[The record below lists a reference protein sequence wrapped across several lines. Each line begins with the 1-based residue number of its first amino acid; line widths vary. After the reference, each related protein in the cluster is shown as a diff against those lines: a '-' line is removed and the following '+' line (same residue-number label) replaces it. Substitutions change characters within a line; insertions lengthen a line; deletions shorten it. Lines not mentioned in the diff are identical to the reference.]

1 MTDQEL
7 HQLLKDMSLQ
17 EKIDQLL
24 QLTADFYGKTDRD
37 VVTGP
42 AAQLGISMEDIDLA
56 GSVLNGIGAKALI
69 QIQDAYLAK
78 HPHHIPLLFMMD
90 VIHGYRTIFPA
101 PIAQGASFDPEMS
114 QKAAAVAAR
123 EASAAGIH
131 VVFSPMVDL
140 VRDPRWGRVMES
152 TGEDPYLNSRFAEA
166 QIHGFQGDDMKEEGK
181 VCGCIKHFAGYGGA
195 EAGREYNTVQ
205 LSEHTFREYYLPS
218 YEAGIKAGA
227 GMVMTSFNT
236 VNDIPATISQKL
248 MRQILRREMGFDGV
262 LISDYSAILETIAHG
277 ASADEADAAHKA
289 LLAGVDIDMMTGC
302 YAGALAALVKAGTIP
317 ETLIDES
324 VLRILQLKNKLGLF
338 EHPHKDADPEKEARY
353 ILCPRHRALARE
365 AAASSCVLLKNDG
378 VLPIRPAQ
386 KIAFLGPYIDNYE
399 ICSSWAV
406 TGHPEDSVTI
416 RQAAEEL
423 LPDAALTFHHGTSLL
438 PRDYV
443 FSGFAEPDRAKEFYA
458 DVFSDPE
465 KALADAVAAAK
476 AADVVVL
483 CLGEHYLQTGEATS
497 RTDLSLPENQMELF
511 RAVKAVNPNVAVV
524 LFSGRPL
531 LLDELSRDAAALL
544 EVWMPG
550 TEGGHAILDLL
561 TGAKNPSGKLPMTF
575 PRNMGQIPI
584 YYNHFST
591 GRPLKAGDLQRF
603 VSKYTDAP
611 NTPLFPFGYGLS
623 YTEFSYSDVTLS
635 SDFLTSGTSITASVQ
650 LKNTGACTGTEVV
663 QLYIQ
668 DIAASTVRPVRE
680 LKGFARITLAPG
692 EEQTVS
698 FQISEAELA
707 FHRADGSY
715 GTEPGAFRVWIGSSS
730 TTENGAKFTLREAF
744 PERSPQ

>member
-7 HQLLKDMSLQ
+7 HRLLEDMSLQ

-42 AAQLGISMEDIDLA
+42 ASELGISMEDIDLA
-56 GSVLNGIGAKALI
+56 GSVLNGTGAKALM
-69 QIQDAYLAK
+69 QIQDAYMDR

-114 QKAAAVAAR
+114 KRAASVAAR

-152 TGEDPYLNSRFAEA
+152 TGEDPYLNSRFAAA
-166 QIHGFQGDDMKEEGK
+166 QIHGFQGDDMKEDGK

-205 LSEHTFREYYLPS
+205 VSEHTFREYYLPS

-236 VNDIPATISQKL
+236 VNDIPATINQKL
-248 MRQILRREMGFDGV
+248 MRQMLREEMGFDGV
-262 LISDYSAILETIAHG
+262 LISDYAAILETVAHG
-277 ASADEADAAHKA
+277 ASSDKKDAAHKA

-302 YAGALAALVKAGTIP
+302 YAGELAKLVKEGTIP
-317 ETLIDES
+317 ESLIDES
-324 VLRILQLKNKLGLF
+324 VLRILQLKNQLGLF

-353 ILCPRHRALARE
+353 ILCPKHRALARE
-365 AAASSCVLLKNDG
+365 AAAVSCVLLKNDK
-378 VLPIRPAQ
+378 VLPIRPSQ
-386 KIAFLGPYIDNYE
+386 KVAFIGPYIDNYE

-416 RQAAEEL
+416 RQAAKEL
-423 LPDAALTFHHGTSLL
+423 LPDSDLTFCHGTTLL
-438 PRDYV
+438 PRDHV
-443 FSGFAEPDRAKEFYA
+443 FAGFAEPNRAEEFYA
-458 DVFSDPE
+458 DVFADPE

-476 AADVVVL
+476 AADVVIL

-497 RTDLSLPENQMELF
+497 RTELSLPENQMELF
-511 RAVKAVNPNVAVV
+511 CAVKTVNPNVAVV
-524 LFSGRPL
+524 LFNGHPL
-531 LLDELSRDAAALL
+531 LLDELSRNAAAILQAWL
-544 EVWMPG
+544 PG

-561 TGAKNPSGKLPMTF
+561 TGTKNPSGKLPMTF

-591 GRPLKAGDLQRF
+591 GRPLTGTDPQRF
-603 VSKYTDAP
+603 VSKYTDTP

-623 YTEFSYSDVTLS
+623 YAEFSYSDVSLS
-635 SDFLTSGTSITASVQ
+635 SDSLTSEDSITASVQ

-668 DIAASTVRPVRE
+668 DVAASTVRPVRE
-680 LKGFARITLAPG
+680 LKGFTRITLTPG
-692 EEQTVS
+692 ETQTVS
-698 FQISEAELA
+698 FRISEAELA

-715 GTEPGAFRVWIGSSS
+715 GTEPGAFRVWIGGSSA
-730 TTENGAKFTLREAF
+730 TENGTGFTLR
-744 PERSPQ
+744 

>member
-7 HQLLKDMSLQ
+7 HLLLEDMSLQ

-42 AAQLGISMEDIDLA
+42 ASELGISMEDIDLA
-56 GSVLNGIGAKALI
+56 GSVLNGTGAKALM
-69 QIQDAYLAK
+69 QIQDAYMDR

-114 QKAAAVAAR
+114 QKAASIAAR

-152 TGEDPYLNSRFAEA
+152 TGEDPYLNSRFAAA
-166 QIHGFQGDDMKEEGK
+166 QIHGFQGDAMKEDGK

-205 LSEHTFREYYLPS
+205 VSEHTFREYYLPS

-236 VNDIPATISQKL
+236 VNDIPATINQKL
-248 MRQILRREMGFDGV
+248 MRQMLREEMGFDGV
-262 LISDYSAILETIAHG
+262 LISDYAAILETVAHG
-277 ASADEADAAHKA
+277 ASSDKKDAAHKA

-302 YAGALAALVKAGTIP
+302 YAGELAKLVKEGTIP
-317 ETLIDES
+317 ESLINES
-324 VLRILQLKNKLGLF
+324 VLRILQLKNQLGLF

-353 ILCPRHRALARE
+353 ILCPEHRALARE
-365 AAASSCVLLKNDG
+365 AAAASCVLLKNDK
-378 VLPIRPAQ
+378 VLPIRPSQ
-386 KIAFLGPYIDNYE
+386 KVAFIGPYIDNYE

-416 RQAAEEL
+416 RQAAKEL
-423 LPDAALTFHHGTSLL
+423 LPDSNLTFCHGTSLL
-438 PRDYV
+438 PRDHV
-443 FSGFAEPDRAKEFYA
+443 FAGFAEPNRAEEFYA
-458 DVFSDPE
+458 DVFADPE

-476 AADVVVL
+476 AADVVIL

-497 RTDLSLPENQMELF
+497 RTELSLPENQMELF
-511 RAVKAVNPNVAVV
+511 CAVRTVNQNVAVV
-524 LFSGRPL
+524 LFNGRPL
-531 LLDELSRDAAALL
+531 LLDELSRDAAAIL
-544 EVWMPG
+544 EAWFPG

-561 TGAKNPSGKLPMTF
+561 TGTKNPSGKLPMTF

-591 GRPLKAGDLQRF
+591 GRPLTGTDPQRF

-623 YTEFSYSDVTLS
+623 YTEFSYSDVSLS
-635 SDFLTSGTSITASVQ
+635 SDSLTSEDSITASVQ

-668 DIAASTVRPVRE
+668 DVAASTVRPVRE
-680 LKGFARITLAPG
+680 LKGFTRITLTPG
-692 EEQTVS
+692 ETQTVS
-698 FQISEAELA
+698 FRISEAELA

-715 GTEPGAFRVWIGSSS
+715 GTEPGAFRVWIGGSSA
-730 TTENGAKFTLREAF
+730 TENGTGFTLR
-744 PERSPQ
+744 

>member
-7 HQLLKDMSLQ
+7 HLLLEDMSLQ

-42 AAQLGISMEDIDLA
+42 ASELGISMEDIDLA
-56 GSVLNGIGAKALI
+56 GSVLNGTGAKALM
-69 QIQDAYLAK
+69 QIQDAYMDR

-114 QKAAAVAAR
+114 KRAASVAAR

-152 TGEDPYLNSRFAEA
+152 TGEDPYLNSRFAAA
-166 QIHGFQGDDMKEEGK
+166 QIHGFQGDDMKEDGK

-205 LSEHTFREYYLPS
+205 VSEHTFREYYLPS

-236 VNDIPATISQKL
+236 VNDIPATINQKL
-248 MRQILRREMGFDGV
+248 MRQMLREEMGFDGV
-262 LISDYSAILETIAHG
+262 LISDYAAILETVAHG
-277 ASADEADAAHKA
+277 ASSDKKDAAHKA

-302 YAGALAALVKAGTIP
+302 YAGELAKLVKEGTVP
-317 ETLIDES
+317 ESLIDES
-324 VLRILQLKNKLGLF
+324 VLRILQLKNQLGLF

-353 ILCPRHRALARE
+353 ILCPEHRALARE
-365 AAASSCVLLKNDG
+365 AAAASCVLLKNDK
-378 VLPIRPAQ
+378 VLPIRPSQ
-386 KIAFLGPYIDNYE
+386 KVAFIGPYIDNYE

-416 RQAAEEL
+416 RQAAKEL
-423 LPDAALTFHHGTSLL
+423 LPDSDLTFCHGTSLL
-438 PRDYV
+438 PRDHV
-443 FSGFAEPDRAKEFYA
+443 FAGFAEPNRAEEFYA
-458 DVFSDPE
+458 DVFADPE

-476 AADVVVL
+476 AADVVIL

-497 RTDLSLPENQMELF
+497 RTELSLPENQMELF
-511 RAVKAVNPNVAVV
+511 CAVKAANPNVAVV
-524 LFSGRPL
+524 LFNGRPL
-531 LLDELSRDAAALL
+531 LLEELSRDAAAVL
-544 EVWMPG
+544 EAWFPG

-561 TGAKNPSGKLPMTF
+561 TGTKNPSGKLPMTF

-591 GRPLKAGDLQRF
+591 GRPLTGTDPQRF

-623 YTEFSYSDVTLS
+623 YTEFSYSDVSLS
-635 SDFLTSGTSITASVQ
+635 SDSLTSEDSITASVQ

-668 DIAASTVRPVRE
+668 DVAASTIRPVRE
-680 LKGFARITLAPG
+680 LKGFTRITLAPG
-692 EEQTVS
+692 ETQTVS
-698 FQISEAELA
+698 FRISEAELA

-715 GTEPGAFRVWIGSSS
+715 GTEPGAFRVWIGGSSA
-730 TTENGAKFTLREAF
+730 TENGTGFTLR
-744 PERSPQ
+744 

>member
-7 HQLLKDMSLQ
+7 HRLLEDMSLQ

-42 AAQLGISMEDIDLA
+42 ASEIGISMEDIDLA
-56 GSVLNGIGAKALI
+56 GSVLNGTGAKALM
-69 QIQDAYLAK
+69 QIQDAYMDR
-78 HPHHIPLLFMMD
+78 HPHHITLLFMMD

-114 QKAAAVAAR
+114 KRVASVAAR

-152 TGEDPYLNSRFAEA
+152 TGEDPYLNSRFAAA
-166 QIHGFQGDDMKEEGK
+166 QIHGFQGDDMKEDGK

-205 LSEHTFREYYLPS
+205 VSEHTFREYYLPS

-236 VNDIPATISQKL
+236 VNDIPATINQKL
-248 MRQILRREMGFDGV
+248 MRQILREEMGFDGV
-262 LISDYSAILETIAHG
+262 LISDYAAILETVAHG
-277 ASADEADAAHKA
+277 ASSDKKDAAYKA

-302 YAGALAALVKAGTIP
+302 YAGELAKFVKEGTIP
-317 ETLIDES
+317 ESLIDES
-324 VLRILQLKNKLGLF
+324 VLRILQLKNQLGLF
-338 EHPHKDADPEKEARY
+338 EHPHKNADPEKEARY
-353 ILCPRHRALARE
+353 ILCPEHRALARE
-365 AAASSCVLLKNDG
+365 AAAASCVLLKNDK
-378 VLPIRPAQ
+378 VLPIRPSQ
-386 KIAFLGPYIDNYE
+386 KVAFIGPYIDNYE

-416 RQAAEEL
+416 RQAAKEL
-423 LPDAALTFHHGTSLL
+423 LPDSDLTFCHGTSLL

-443 FSGFAEPDRAKEFYA
+443 FAGFAEPNRAEEFYA
-458 DVFSDPE
+458 DVFADPE

-476 AADVVVL
+476 AADVVIL
-483 CLGEHYLQTGEATS
+483 CLGEHYIQTGEATS
-497 RTDLSLPENQMELF
+497 RTELSLPENQMELF
-511 RAVKAVNPNVAVV
+511 CAVRAANPNVAVV
-524 LFSGRPL
+524 LFNGRPL
-531 LLDELSRDAAALL
+531 LLDELSRDAAAIL
-544 EVWMPG
+544 EAWFPG

-561 TGAKNPSGKLPMTF
+561 TGTKNPSGKLPMTF

-591 GRPLKAGDLQRF
+591 GRPLAGTDPQRF

-623 YTEFSYSDVTLS
+623 YTEFSYSDVSLS
-635 SDFLTSGTSITASVQ
+635 SDSLTSEDSITASVQ

-668 DIAASTVRPVRE
+668 DVAASTVRPVRE
-680 LKGFARITLAPG
+680 LKGFTRITLTPG
-692 EEQTVS
+692 ETQTVS
-698 FQISEAELA
+698 FRISEAELA

-715 GTEPGAFRVWIGSSS
+715 GTEPGAFRVWIGGSSA
-730 TTENGAKFTLREAF
+730 TENGTGFTLR
-744 PERSPQ
+744 

>member
-7 HQLLKDMSLQ
+7 HLLLEDMSLQ

-42 AAQLGISMEDIDLA
+42 ASELGISMEDIDLA
-56 GSVLNGIGAKALI
+56 GSVLNGTGAKALM
-69 QIQDAYLAK
+69 QIQDAYMDR

-114 QKAAAVAAR
+114 KRDASVAAR

-152 TGEDPYLNSRFAEA
+152 TGEDPYLNSRFAAA
-166 QIHGFQGDDMKEEGK
+166 QIHGFQGDDMKEDGK

-205 LSEHTFREYYLPS
+205 ISEHTFREYYLPS

-236 VNDIPATISQKL
+236 VNDIPATINQKL
-248 MRQILRREMGFDGV
+248 MREILREEMGFDGV
-262 LISDYSAILETIAHG
+262 LISDYAAILETVAHG
-277 ASADEADAAHKA
+277 ASSDKKDAAHKA

-302 YAGALAALVKAGTIP
+302 YAGELAKLVKEGTIP
-317 ETLIDES
+317 ESLIDES
-324 VLRILQLKNKLGLF
+324 VLRILQLKNQLGLF

-353 ILCPRHRALARE
+353 ILCPEHRALARE
-365 AAASSCVLLKNDG
+365 AAAASCVLLKNDK
-378 VLPIRPAQ
+378 VLPIRPSQ
-386 KIAFLGPYIDNYE
+386 KVAFIGPYIDNYE

-416 RQAAEEL
+416 RQAAKEL
-423 LPDAALTFHHGTSLL
+423 LPDSDLTFCHGTTLL
-438 PRDYV
+438 PRDHV
-443 FSGFAEPDRAKEFYA
+443 FAGFAEPNRAEEFYA
-458 DVFSDPE
+458 DVFADPE

-476 AADVVVL
+476 AADVVIL

-497 RTDLSLPENQMELF
+497 RTELSLPENQMELF
-511 RAVKAVNPNVAVV
+511 CAVKTVNPNVAVV
-524 LFSGRPL
+524 LFNGHPL
-531 LLDELSRDAAALL
+531 LLDELSRNAAAILQAWL
-544 EVWMPG
+544 PG

-561 TGAKNPSGKLPMTF
+561 TGTKNPSGKLPMTF

-591 GRPLKAGDLQRF
+591 GRPLTGTDPQRF
-603 VSKYTDAP
+603 VSKYTDTP

-623 YTEFSYSDVTLS
+623 YAEFSYSDVSLS
-635 SDFLTSGTSITASVQ
+635 SDSLTSEDSITASVQ

-668 DIAASTVRPVRE
+668 DVAASTVRPVRE
-680 LKGFARITLAPG
+680 LKGFTRITLIPG
-692 EEQTVS
+692 ETQTVS
-698 FQISEAELA
+698 FRISEAELA

-715 GTEPGAFRVWIGSSS
+715 GTEPGAFRVWIGGSSA
-730 TTENGAKFTLREAF
+730 TENVAEFTLR
-744 PERSPQ
+744 

>member
-7 HQLLKDMSLQ
+7 HRLLEDMSLQ

-42 AAQLGISMEDIDLA
+42 ASELGISMEDIDLA
-56 GSVLNGIGAKALI
+56 GSVLNGTGAKALM
-69 QIQDAYLAK
+69 QIQDAYMDR

-114 QKAAAVAAR
+114 KRAASVAAR

-152 TGEDPYLNSRFAEA
+152 TGEDPYLNSRFAAA
-166 QIHGFQGDDMKEEGK
+166 QIHGFQGDDMKEDGK

-205 LSEHTFREYYLPS
+205 ISEHTFREYYLPS

-236 VNDIPATISQKL
+236 VNDIPATINQKL
-248 MRQILRREMGFDGV
+248 MREILREEMGFDGV
-262 LISDYSAILETIAHG
+262 LISDYAAILETVAHG
-277 ASADEADAAHKA
+277 ASSDKKDAAHKA
-289 LLAGVDIDMMTGC
+289 LLAGVDIDMVTGC
-302 YAGALAALVKAGTIP
+302 YAGELATLVKEGTIP
-317 ETLIDES
+317 ESLIDES
-324 VLRILQLKNKLGLF
+324 VLRILQLKNQLGLF

-353 ILCPRHRALARE
+353 ILCPKHRALARE
-365 AAASSCVLLKNDG
+365 AAAASCVLLKNDK
-378 VLPIRPAQ
+378 VLPIRPSQ
-386 KIAFLGPYIDNYE
+386 KVAFIGPYIDNYE

-406 TGHPEDSVTI
+406 TGHPKDSVTV

-423 LPDAALTFHHGTSLL
+423 LPASDLTFCHGTSLL
-438 PRDYV
+438 PRDYA
-443 FSGFAEPDRAKEFYA
+443 FAGFAEPNRTEEFYA
-458 DVFSDPE
+458 DVFADPA

-476 AADVVVL
+476 AADVVIL

-497 RTDLSLPENQMELF
+497 RTELSLPENQMELF
-511 RAVKAVNPNVAVV
+511 RAVRAANPNVAVV
-524 LFSGRPL
+524 LFNGRPL
-531 LLDELSRDAAALL
+531 LLDELSRDAAAIL
-544 EVWMPG
+544 EAWLPG

-561 TGAKNPSGKLPMTF
+561 TGTKNPSGKLPMTF

-591 GRPLKAGDLQRF
+591 GRPLAGTDPQRF

-623 YTEFSYSDVTLS
+623 YAEFSYSDVSLS
-635 SDFLTSGTSITASVQ
+635 SDPLTSEDSITASVQ

-668 DIAASTVRPVRE
+668 DVAASTVRPVRE
-680 LKGFARITLAPG
+680 LKGFTRITLD
-692 EEQTVS
+692 S
-698 FQISEAELA
+698 
-707 FHRADGSY
+707 R
-715 GTEPGAFRVWIGSSS
+715 
-730 TTENGAKFTLREAF
+730 
-744 PERSPQ
+744 

>member
-7 HQLLKDMSLQ
+7 HLLLEDMSLQ

-42 AAQLGISMEDIDLA
+42 ASELGISMEDIDLA
-56 GSVLNGIGAKALI
+56 GSVLNGTGAKALM
-69 QIQDAYLAK
+69 QIQDAYMDR

-101 PIAQGASFDPEMS
+101 PIAQGASFDPGMS
-114 QKAAAVAAR
+114 KRAASVAAR

-152 TGEDPYLNSRFAEA
+152 TGEDPYLNSRFAAA
-166 QIHGFQGDDMKEEGK
+166 QIHGFQGDDMKEDGK

-205 LSEHTFREYYLPS
+205 VSEHTFREYYLPS

-236 VNDIPATISQKL
+236 VNDIPATINQKL
-248 MRQILRREMGFDGV
+248 MREILREEMGFDGV
-262 LISDYSAILETIAHG
+262 LISDYAAILETVAHG
-277 ASADEADAAHKA
+277 ASSDKKDAAHKA

-302 YAGALAALVKAGTIP
+302 YAGELAKLVKEGTIP
-317 ETLIDES
+317 ESLIDES
-324 VLRILQLKNKLGLF
+324 VLRILQLKNQLGLF

-353 ILCPRHRALARE
+353 ILCPEHRALARE
-365 AAASSCVLLKNDG
+365 AAAASCVLLKNDK
-378 VLPIRPAQ
+378 VLPIRPSQ
-386 KIAFLGPYIDNYE
+386 KVAFIGPYIDNYE

-416 RQAAEEL
+416 RQAAKEL
-423 LPDAALTFHHGTSLL
+423 LPDSDLTFCHGTTLL
-438 PRDYV
+438 PRDHV
-443 FSGFAEPDRAKEFYA
+443 FAGFAEPNRAEEFYA
-458 DVFSDPE
+458 DVFADPE

-476 AADVVVL
+476 AADVVIL

-497 RTDLSLPENQMELF
+497 RTELSLPENQMELF
-511 RAVKAVNPNVAVV
+511 CAVKTVNPNVAVV
-524 LFSGRPL
+524 LFNGHPL
-531 LLDELSRDAAALL
+531 LLDELSRNAAAILQAWL
-544 EVWMPG
+544 PG

-561 TGAKNPSGKLPMTF
+561 TGTKNPSGKLPMTF

-591 GRPLKAGDLQRF
+591 GRPLTGTDPQRF
-603 VSKYTDAP
+603 VSKYTDTP

-623 YTEFSYSDVTLS
+623 YAEFSYSDVSLS
-635 SDFLTSGTSITASVQ
+635 SDSLTSEDSITASVQ

-668 DIAASTVRPVRE
+668 DVAASTVRPVRE
-680 LKGFARITLAPG
+680 LKGFTRITLTPG
-692 EEQTVS
+692 ETQTVS
-698 FQISEAELA
+698 FRISEAELA

-715 GTEPGAFRVWIGSSS
+715 GTEPGAFRVWIGGSSA
-730 TTENGAKFTLREAF
+730 TENGTGFTLR
-744 PERSPQ
+744 

>member
-7 HQLLKDMSLQ
+7 HLLLEDMSLQ

-42 AAQLGISMEDIDLA
+42 ASELGISMEDIDLA
-56 GSVLNGIGAKALI
+56 GSVLNGTGAKALM
-69 QIQDAYLAK
+69 QIQDAYMDR

-114 QKAAAVAAR
+114 QKAASIAAR

-152 TGEDPYLNSRFAEA
+152 TGEDPYLNSRFAAA
-166 QIHGFQGDDMKEEGK
+166 QIHGFQGDDMKEDGK

-205 LSEHTFREYYLPS
+205 VSEHTFREYYLPS

-236 VNDIPATISQKL
+236 VNDIPATINQKL
-248 MRQILRREMGFDGV
+248 MRQMLREEMGFDGV
-262 LISDYSAILETIAHG
+262 LISDYAAILETVAHG
-277 ASADEADAAHKA
+277 ASSDKKDAAHKA

-302 YAGALAALVKAGTIP
+302 YAGELAKLVKEGTIP
-317 ETLIDES
+317 ESLIDES
-324 VLRILQLKNKLGLF
+324 VLRILQLKNQLGLF

-353 ILCPRHRALARE
+353 ILCPEHRALARE
-365 AAASSCVLLKNDG
+365 AAAASCVLLKNDK
-378 VLPIRPAQ
+378 VLPIRPSQ
-386 KIAFLGPYIDNYE
+386 KVAFIGPYIDNYE

-416 RQAAEEL
+416 RQAAKEL
-423 LPDAALTFHHGTSLL
+423 LPDSDLTFCHGTSLL
-438 PRDYV
+438 PRDHV
-443 FSGFAEPDRAKEFYA
+443 FAGFAEPNRAEEFYA
-458 DVFSDPE
+458 DVFADPE

-476 AADVVVL
+476 AADVVIL

-497 RTDLSLPENQMELF
+497 RTELSLPENQMELF
-511 RAVKAVNPNVAVV
+511 CAVRTANPNVAVV
-524 LFSGRPL
+524 LFNGRPL
-531 LLDELSRDAAALL
+531 LLDKLSRDAAAIL
-544 EVWMPG
+544 EAWFPG

-561 TGAKNPSGKLPMTF
+561 TGTKNPSGKLPMTF

-591 GRPLKAGDLQRF
+591 GRPLTGTDPQRF

-623 YTEFSYSDVTLS
+623 YTEFSYSDVSLS
-635 SDFLTSGTSITASVQ
+635 SDSLTSEDSITASVQ

-668 DIAASTVRPVRE
+668 DVAASTVRPVRE
-680 LKGFARITLAPG
+680 LKGFTRITLTPG
-692 EEQTVS
+692 ETQTVS
-698 FQISEAELA
+698 FRISEAELA

-715 GTEPGAFRVWIGSSS
+715 GTEPGSFRVWIGGSSA
-730 TTENGAKFTLREAF
+730 TENGANFTLR
-744 PERSPQ
+744 

>member
-7 HQLLKDMSLQ
+7 HRLLEDMSLQ

-42 AAQLGISMEDIDLA
+42 ASELGISMEDIDLA
-56 GSVLNGIGAKALI
+56 GSVLNGTGAKALM
-69 QIQDAYLAK
+69 QIQDAYMDR

-114 QKAAAVAAR
+114 KRAASVAAR

-152 TGEDPYLNSRFAEA
+152 TGEDPYLNSRFAAA
-166 QIHGFQGDDMKEEGK
+166 QIHGFQGDDMKEDGK

-205 LSEHTFREYYLPS
+205 ISEHTFREYYLPS

-236 VNDIPATISQKL
+236 VNDIPATINQNL
-248 MRQILRREMGFDGV
+248 MRQILREEMGFDGV
-262 LISDYSAILETIAHG
+262 LISDYAAILETVAHG
-277 ASADEADAAHKA
+277 ASSDKKDAAYKA

-302 YAGALAALVKAGTIP
+302 YAGKLATLIKEGTIP
-317 ETLIDES
+317 ESLIDES
-324 VLRILQLKNKLGLF
+324 VLRILQLKNQLGLF
-338 EHPHKDADPEKEARY
+338 EHPHKDGDPEKEARY
-353 ILCPRHRALARE
+353 ILCPKHRALARE
-365 AAASSCVLLKNDG
+365 AAAASCVLLKNDK
-378 VLPIRPAQ
+378 VLPIRPSQ
-386 KIAFLGPYIDNYE
+386 KVAFIGPYIDNYE

-406 TGHPEDSVTI
+406 TGHPKDSITV

-423 LPDAALTFHHGTSLL
+423 LPASDLTFCHGTSLL
-438 PRDYV
+438 PHDYV
-443 FSGFAEPDRAKEFYA
+443 FAGFAEPNRTEEFYA
-458 DVFSDPE
+458 DVFADPA
-465 KALADAVAAAK
+465 KALADAVATAK
-476 AADVVVL
+476 TADVVIL

-497 RTDLSLPENQMELF
+497 RTELSLPENQMELF
-511 RAVKAVNPNVAVV
+511 RAVRAANPNVAVV
-524 LFSGRPL
+524 LFNGRPL
-531 LLDELSRDAAALL
+531 LLDELSRDAAAIL
-544 EVWMPG
+544 EAWFPG

-561 TGAKNPSGKLPMTF
+561 TGTKNPSGKLPMTF

-591 GRPLKAGDLQRF
+591 GRPLTGTDPQRF

-623 YTEFSYSDVTLS
+623 YAEFSYSDVSLS
-635 SDFLTSGTSITASVQ
+635 SDSLTSEASITASVQ

-668 DIAASTVRPVRE
+668 DVAASTVRPVRE
-680 LKGFARITLAPG
+680 LKGFTRITLAPG
-692 EEQTVS
+692 ETQTVS

-715 GTEPGAFRVWIGSSS
+715 GTEPGAFRVWIGGSSA
-730 TTENGAKFTLREAF
+730 TENGANFTLR
-744 PERSPQ
+744 

>member
-1 MTDQEL
+1 MTNQEL
-7 HQLLKDMSLQ
+7 HQLLEDMSLR

-24 QLTADFYGKTDRD
+24 QLTADFYGKTDRE

-42 AAQLGISMEDIDLA
+42 AAQLGISVEDIDLA
-56 GSVLNGIGAKALI
+56 GSVLNGTGAGALI
-69 QIQDAYLAK
+69 QIQDAYMTK

-101 PIAQGASFDPEMS
+101 PIAQGASFAPEMS
-114 QKAAAVAAR
+114 EKAAAVAAR

-166 QIHGFQGDDMKEEGK
+166 QIRGFQGDDMKEEGK

-205 LSEHTFREYYLPS
+205 VSSHAFREYYLPA

-236 VNDIPATISQKL
+236 VNDIPATINQKL
-248 MRQILRREMGFDGV
+248 MRQILRTEMGFDGV

-277 ASADEADAAHKA
+277 VSADEADAARQA

-302 YAGALAALVKAGTIP
+302 YAGYLETLVLNGTLP
-317 ETLIDES
+317 ESLIDES
-324 VLRILQLKNKLGLF
+324 AFRVLQLKNRLGLF
-338 EHPHKDADPEKEARY
+338 EHPHKDADPEKEAHV
-353 ILCPRHRALARE
+353 ILCDEHRAIARE
-365 AAASSCVLLKNDG
+365 AAAASCVLLKNDG
-378 VLPIRPAQ
+378 VLPVRSSQ
-386 KIAFLGPYIDNYE
+386 KLAFIGPYIDNYE

-416 RQAAEEL
+416 RQATEEA
-423 LPDAALTFHHGTSLL
+423 LPNASLTFCHGTSLL
-438 PRDYV
+438 PRDYT
-443 FSGFAEPDRAKEFYA
+443 FTGFAEPNRAEEFYP
-458 DVFSDPE
+458 DVFADPD
-465 KALADAVAAAK
+465 KALQDAVAAAK
-476 AADVVVL
+476 EADVVIL
-483 CLGEHYLQTGEATS
+483 CIGEHYLQTGEATS
-497 RTDLSLPENQMELF
+497 RTELSIPENQMELF
-511 RAVKAVNPNVAVV
+511 RAVKSVNPNVAVV
-524 LFSGRPL
+524 LFNGRPL
-531 LLDELSRDAAALL
+531 LLSELARDASAIL
-544 EVWMPG
+544 EAWLPG

-591 GRPLKAGDLQRF
+591 GRPLAGKEDQRF

-623 YTEFSYSDVTLS
+623 YTAFSYSGITLS
-635 SDFLTSGTSITASVQ
+635 SDSFSAGGSITASVQ

-668 DIAASTVRPVRE
+668 DIAASTARPVRE
-680 LKGFARITLAPG
+680 LKGFSRITLAPG
-692 EEQTVS
+692 ETQTVS
-698 FQISEAELA
+698 FRISEVELA
-707 FHRADGSY
+707 FHMADGSISA
-715 GTEPGAFRVWIGSSS
+715 EPGSFRLWIGGSS
-730 TTENGAKFTLREAF
+730 TTENGAAFTFL
-744 PERSPQ
+744 

>member
-7 HQLLKDMSLQ
+7 HLLLEDMSLQ

-42 AAQLGISMEDIDLA
+42 ASELGISMEDIDLA
-56 GSVLNGIGAKALI
+56 GSVLNGTGAKALM
-69 QIQDAYLAK
+69 QIQDAYMDR

-101 PIAQGASFDPEMS
+101 PIAQGASFDPEIS
-114 QKAAAVAAR
+114 KRAASVAAR
-123 EASAAGIH
+123 ETSAAGIH

-152 TGEDPYLNSRFAEA
+152 TGEDPYLNSRFAAA
-166 QIHGFQGDDMKEEGK
+166 QIHGFQGDDMKEDGK

-205 LSEHTFREYYLPS
+205 VSEHTFREYYLPS

-236 VNDIPATISQKL
+236 VNDIPATINQKL
-248 MRQILRREMGFDGV
+248 MRQMLREEMGFDGV
-262 LISDYSAILETIAHG
+262 LISDYAAILETVAHG
-277 ASADEADAAHKA
+277 ASSDKKDAAHKA

-302 YAGALAALVKAGTIP
+302 YAGELATLVKEGTIP
-317 ETLIDES
+317 ESLIDES
-324 VLRILQLKNKLGLF
+324 VLRILQLKNQLGLF

-353 ILCPRHRALARE
+353 ILCPEHRALARE
-365 AAASSCVLLKNDG
+365 AAAASCVLLKNDK
-378 VLPIRPAQ
+378 VLPIRPSQ
-386 KIAFLGPYIDNYE
+386 KVAFIGPYIDNYE

-416 RQAAEEL
+416 RQAAKEL
-423 LPDAALTFHHGTSLL
+423 LPDSDLTFCHGTTLL
-438 PRDYV
+438 PRDHV
-443 FSGFAEPDRAKEFYA
+443 FAGFAEPNRAEEFYA
-458 DVFSDPE
+458 DVFADPE

-476 AADVVVL
+476 AADVVIL

-497 RTDLSLPENQMELF
+497 RTELSLPENQMELF
-511 RAVKAVNPNVAVV
+511 CAVKTVNPNVAVV
-524 LFSGRPL
+524 LFNGHPL
-531 LLDELSRDAAALL
+531 LLDELSRNAAAILQAWL
-544 EVWMPG
+544 PG

-561 TGAKNPSGKLPMTF
+561 TGTKNPSGKLPMTF

-591 GRPLKAGDLQRF
+591 GRPLTGTDPQRF
-603 VSKYTDAP
+603 VSKYTDTP

-623 YTEFSYSDVTLS
+623 YAEFSYSDVSLS
-635 SDFLTSGTSITASVQ
+635 SDSLTSEDSITASVQ

-668 DIAASTVRPVRE
+668 DVAASTVRPVRE
-680 LKGFARITLAPG
+680 LKGFTRITLTPG
-692 EEQTVS
+692 ETQTVS
-698 FQISEAELA
+698 FRISEAELA

-715 GTEPGAFRVWIGSSS
+715 GTEPGAFRVWIGGSSA
-730 TTENGAKFTLREAF
+730 TENGTGFTLR
-744 PERSPQ
+744 

>member
-7 HQLLKDMSLQ
+7 HRLLEDMSLQ

-42 AAQLGISMEDIDLA
+42 ASELGISMEDIDLA
-56 GSVLNGIGAKALI
+56 GSVLNGTGAKALM
-69 QIQDAYLAK
+69 QIQDAYMDR

-114 QKAAAVAAR
+114 KRAASVAAR

-152 TGEDPYLNSRFAEA
+152 TGEDPYLNSRFAAA
-166 QIHGFQGDDMKEEGK
+166 QIHGFQGDDMKEDGK

-205 LSEHTFREYYLPS
+205 VSEHTFREYYLPS

-236 VNDIPATISQKL
+236 VNDIPATINQKL
-248 MRQILRREMGFDGV
+248 MRQILREEMGFDGV
-262 LISDYSAILETIAHG
+262 LISDYAAILETVAHG
-277 ASADEADAAHKA
+277 ASSDKKDAAYKA

-302 YAGALAALVKAGTIP
+302 YAGELATLVKEGTIP
-317 ETLIDES
+317 ESLIDES
-324 VLRILQLKNKLGLF
+324 VLRILQLKNQLGLF
-338 EHPHKDADPEKEARY
+338 EHPHKNADPEKEARY
-353 ILCPRHRALARE
+353 ILCPEHRALARE
-365 AAASSCVLLKNDG
+365 AAAASCVLLKNDK
-378 VLPIRPAQ
+378 VLPIRPSQ
-386 KIAFLGPYIDNYE
+386 KVAFIGPYIDNYE

-416 RQAAEEL
+416 RQAAKEL
-423 LPDAALTFHHGTSLL
+423 LPDSDLTFCHGTSLL

-443 FSGFAEPDRAKEFYA
+443 FAGFAEPNRAEEFYA
-458 DVFSDPE
+458 DVFADPE

-476 AADVVVL
+476 AADVVIL

-497 RTDLSLPENQMELF
+497 RTELSLPENQMELF
-511 RAVKAVNPNVAVV
+511 RAVRAANPNVAVV
-524 LFSGRPL
+524 LFNGRPL
-531 LLDELSRDAAALL
+531 LLDELSRDAAAIL
-544 EVWMPG
+544 EAWFPG

-561 TGAKNPSGKLPMTF
+561 TGTKNPSGKLPMTF

-591 GRPLKAGDLQRF
+591 GRPLAGTDPQRF

-623 YTEFSYSDVTLS
+623 YTEFSYSDVSLS
-635 SDFLTSGTSITASVQ
+635 SDSLTSEDSITASVQ

-668 DIAASTVRPVRE
+668 DVAASTVRPVRE
-680 LKGFARITLAPG
+680 LKGFTRITLTPG
-692 EEQTVS
+692 EIQTVS
-698 FQISEAELA
+698 FRISEAELA

-715 GTEPGAFRVWIGSSS
+715 GTEPGAFRVWIGGSSA
-730 TTENGAKFTLREAF
+730 TENGTGFTLR
-744 PERSPQ
+744 

>member
-7 HQLLKDMSLQ
+7 HLLLEDMSLQ

-42 AAQLGISMEDIDLA
+42 ASELGISMEDIDLA
-56 GSVLNGIGAKALI
+56 GSVLNGTGAKALM
-69 QIQDAYLAK
+69 QIQDAYMDR

-114 QKAAAVAAR
+114 KKAASVAAR

-152 TGEDPYLNSRFAEA
+152 TGEDPYLNSRFAAA
-166 QIHGFQGDDMKEEGK
+166 QIHGFQGDDMKEDGK

-205 LSEHTFREYYLPS
+205 VSEHTFREYYLPS

-236 VNDIPATISQKL
+236 VNDIPATINQKL
-248 MRQILRREMGFDGV
+248 MRQMLREEMGFDGV
-262 LISDYSAILETIAHG
+262 LISDYAAILETVAHG
-277 ASADEADAAHKA
+277 ASSDKKDAAHKA

-302 YAGALAALVKAGTIP
+302 YAGELATLVKEDTIP
-317 ETLIDES
+317 ESLIDES
-324 VLRILQLKNKLGLF
+324 VLRILQLKNQLGLF

-353 ILCPRHRALARE
+353 ILCPEHRALARE
-365 AAASSCVLLKNDG
+365 AAAASCVLLKNDK
-378 VLPIRPAQ
+378 VLPIRPSQ
-386 KIAFLGPYIDNYE
+386 KVAFIGPYIDNYE

-406 TGHPEDSVTI
+406 TGHPKDSITV

-423 LPDAALTFHHGTSLL
+423 LPDSDLTFCHGTTLL
-438 PRDYV
+438 PRDHV
-443 FSGFAEPDRAKEFYA
+443 FAGFAEPNRAEEFYA
-458 DVFSDPE
+458 DVFADPE

-476 AADVVVL
+476 AADVVIL

-497 RTDLSLPENQMELF
+497 RTELSLPENQMELF
-511 RAVKAVNPNVAVV
+511 CAVKTVNPNVAVV
-524 LFSGRPL
+524 LFNGHPL
-531 LLDELSRDAAALL
+531 LLDELSRNAAAILQAWL
-544 EVWMPG
+544 PG

-561 TGAKNPSGKLPMTF
+561 TGTKNPSGKLPMTF

-591 GRPLKAGDLQRF
+591 GRPLTGTDPQRF

-623 YTEFSYSDVTLS
+623 YAEFSYSDVSLS
-635 SDFLTSGTSITASVQ
+635 SDSLTSEASITASVQ

-668 DIAASTVRPVRE
+668 DVAASTVRPVRE
-680 LKGFARITLAPG
+680 LKGFTRITLTPG
-692 EEQTVS
+692 ETQTVS
-698 FQISEAELA
+698 FRISEAELA

-715 GTEPGAFRVWIGSSS
+715 GTEPGAFRVWIGGSSA
-730 TTENGAKFTLREAF
+730 TENGTGFTLR
-744 PERSPQ
+744 

>member
-7 HQLLKDMSLQ
+7 HLLLEDMSLQ

-42 AAQLGISMEDIDLA
+42 ASELGISMEDIDLA
-56 GSVLNGIGAKALI
+56 GSVLNGTGAKALM
-69 QIQDAYLAK
+69 QIQDAYIDR

-114 QKAAAVAAR
+114 KRAASVAAR

-152 TGEDPYLNSRFAEA
+152 TGEDPYLNSRFAAA
-166 QIHGFQGDDMKEEGK
+166 QIHGFQGDDMKEDGK

-205 LSEHTFREYYLPS
+205 ISEHTFREYYLPS

-236 VNDIPATISQKL
+236 VNDIPATINQKL
-248 MRQILRREMGFDGV
+248 MRQMLREEMGFDGV
-262 LISDYSAILETIAHG
+262 LISDYAAILETVAHG
-277 ASADEADAAHKA
+277 ASSDKKDAAHKA

-302 YAGALAALVKAGTIP
+302 YAGELAKLVKEGTIP
-317 ETLIDES
+317 ESLIDES
-324 VLRILQLKNKLGLF
+324 VLRILQLKNQLGLF

-353 ILCPRHRALARE
+353 ILCPEHRALARE
-365 AAASSCVLLKNDG
+365 AAAASCVLLKNDK
-378 VLPIRPAQ
+378 VLPIRPSQ
-386 KIAFLGPYIDNYE
+386 KVAFIGPYIDNYE

-416 RQAAEEL
+416 RQAAKEL
-423 LPDAALTFHHGTSLL
+423 LPDSDLTFCHGTSLL
-438 PRDYV
+438 PRDHV
-443 FSGFAEPDRAKEFYA
+443 FAGFAEPNRAEEFYA
-458 DVFSDPE
+458 DVFADPE

-476 AADVVVL
+476 AADVVIL

-497 RTDLSLPENQMELF
+497 RTELSLPENQMELF
-511 RAVKAVNPNVAVV
+511 YAVRTANPNVAVV
-524 LFSGRPL
+524 LFNGRPL
-531 LLDELSRDAAALL
+531 LLDKLSRDAAAIL
-544 EVWMPG
+544 EAWFPG

-561 TGAKNPSGKLPMTF
+561 TGTKNPSGKLPMTF

-591 GRPLKAGDLQRF
+591 GRPLTGTDPQRF

-623 YTEFSYSDVTLS
+623 YTEFSYSDVSLS
-635 SDFLTSGTSITASVQ
+635 SDSLTSEDSITASVQ

-668 DIAASTVRPVRE
+668 DVAASTVRPVRE
-680 LKGFARITLAPG
+680 LKGFTRITLTPG
-692 EEQTVS
+692 ETQTVS
-698 FQISEAELA
+698 FRISEAELA

-715 GTEPGAFRVWIGSSS
+715 GTEPGAFRVWIGGSSA
-730 TTENGAKFTLREAF
+730 TEIGTGFTLR
-744 PERSPQ
+744 

>member
-7 HQLLKDMSLQ
+7 HLLLEDMSLQ

-42 AAQLGISMEDIDLA
+42 ASELGISMEDIDLA
-56 GSVLNGIGAKALI
+56 GSVLNGTGAKALM
-69 QIQDAYLAK
+69 QIQDAYMDR

-114 QKAAAVAAR
+114 KRAASVAAR

-152 TGEDPYLNSRFAEA
+152 TGEDPYLNSRFAAA
-166 QIHGFQGDDMKEEGK
+166 QIHGFQGDDMKEDGK

-205 LSEHTFREYYLPS
+205 VSEHTFREYYLPS

-236 VNDIPATISQKL
+236 VNDIPATINQKL
-248 MRQILRREMGFDGV
+248 MRQMLREEMGFDGV
-262 LISDYSAILETIAHG
+262 LISDYAAILETVAHG
-277 ASADEADAAHKA
+277 ASSDKKDAAHKA

-302 YAGALAALVKAGTIP
+302 YAGELAKLVKEGTVP
-317 ETLIDES
+317 ESLIDES
-324 VLRILQLKNKLGLF
+324 VLRILQLKNQLGLF

-353 ILCPRHRALARE
+353 ILCPEHRALARE
-365 AAASSCVLLKNDG
+365 AAAASCVLLKNDK
-378 VLPIRPAQ
+378 VLPIRPSQ
-386 KIAFLGPYIDNYE
+386 KVAFIGPYIDNYE

-416 RQAAEEL
+416 RQAAKEL
-423 LPDAALTFHHGTSLL
+423 LPDSDLTFCHGTSLL
-438 PRDYV
+438 PRDHV
-443 FSGFAEPDRAKEFYA
+443 FAGFAEPNRAEEFYA
-458 DVFSDPE
+458 DVFADPE

-476 AADVVVL
+476 AADVVIL

-497 RTDLSLPENQMELF
+497 RTELSLPENQMELF
-511 RAVKAVNPNVAVV
+511 CAVKAANPNVAVV
-524 LFSGRPL
+524 LFNGRPL
-531 LLDELSRDAAALL
+531 LLEELSRDAAAVL
-544 EVWMPG
+544 EAWFPG

-561 TGAKNPSGKLPMTF
+561 TGTKNPSGKLPMTF

-591 GRPLKAGDLQRF
+591 GRPLTGTDPQRF

-623 YTEFSYSDVTLS
+623 YTEFSYSDVSLS
-635 SDFLTSGTSITASVQ
+635 SDSLTSEDSITASVQ

-668 DIAASTVRPVRE
+668 DVAASTVRPVRE
-680 LKGFARITLAPG
+680 LKGFTRITLAPG
-692 EEQTVS
+692 ETQTVS
-698 FQISEAELA
+698 FRISEAELA

-715 GTEPGAFRVWIGSSS
+715 GTEPGAFRVWIGGSSA
-730 TTENGAKFTLREAF
+730 TENGTGFTLR
-744 PERSPQ
+744 

>member
-7 HQLLKDMSLQ
+7 HLLLEDMSLQ

-42 AAQLGISMEDIDLA
+42 ASELGISMEDIDLA
-56 GSVLNGIGAKALI
+56 GSVLNGTGAKALM
-69 QIQDAYLAK
+69 QIQDAYMDR

-114 QKAAAVAAR
+114 KRAASVAAR

-152 TGEDPYLNSRFAEA
+152 TGEDPYLNSRFAAA
-166 QIHGFQGDDMKEEGK
+166 QIHGFQGDDMKEDGK

-205 LSEHTFREYYLPS
+205 VSEHTFREYYLPS

-236 VNDIPATISQKL
+236 VNDIPATINQKL
-248 MRQILRREMGFDGV
+248 MREILREEMGFDGV
-262 LISDYSAILETIAHG
+262 LISDYAAILETVAHG
-277 ASADEADAAHKA
+277 ASSDKKDAAHKA

-302 YAGALAALVKAGTIP
+302 YAGELAKLVKEGTIP
-317 ETLIDES
+317 ESLIDES
-324 VLRILQLKNKLGLF
+324 VLRILQLKNQLGLF

-353 ILCPRHRALARE
+353 ILCPEHRALARE
-365 AAASSCVLLKNDG
+365 AAAASCVLLKNDK
-378 VLPIRPAQ
+378 VLPIRPSQ
-386 KIAFLGPYIDNYE
+386 KVAFIGPYIDNYE

-416 RQAAEEL
+416 RQAAKEL
-423 LPDAALTFHHGTSLL
+423 LPDSDLTFCHGTTLL
-438 PRDYV
+438 PRDHV
-443 FSGFAEPDRAKEFYA
+443 FAGFAEPNRAEEFYA
-458 DVFSDPE
+458 DVFADPE

-476 AADVVVL
+476 AADVVIL

-497 RTDLSLPENQMELF
+497 RTELSLPENQMELF
-511 RAVKAVNPNVAVV
+511 CAVKTVNPNVAVV
-524 LFSGRPL
+524 LFNGHPL
-531 LLDELSRDAAALL
+531 LLDELSRNAAAILQAWL
-544 EVWMPG
+544 PG

-561 TGAKNPSGKLPMTF
+561 TGTKNPSGKLPMTF

-591 GRPLKAGDLQRF
+591 GRPLTGTDPQRF

-623 YTEFSYSDVTLS
+623 YAEFSYSDVSLS
-635 SDFLTSGTSITASVQ
+635 SDSLTSKDSITASVQ

-668 DIAASTVRPVRE
+668 DVAASTVRPVRE
-680 LKGFARITLAPG
+680 LKGFTRITLTPG
-692 EEQTVS
+692 ETQTVS
-698 FQISEAELA
+698 FRISEAELA

-715 GTEPGAFRVWIGSSS
+715 GTEPGAFRVWIGGSSA
-730 TTENGAKFTLREAF
+730 TENGTGFTLR
-744 PERSPQ
+744 

>member
-1 MTDQEL
+1 MTEHEL
-7 HQLLKDMSLQ
+7 HLLLEDMSLQ

-42 AAQLGISMEDIDLA
+42 ASELGISMEDIDLA
-56 GSVLNGIGAKALI
+56 GSVLNGTGAKALM
-69 QIQDAYLAK
+69 QIQDAYMDR

-114 QKAAAVAAR
+114 QKAASIAAR

-152 TGEDPYLNSRFAEA
+152 TGEDPYLNSRFAAA
-166 QIHGFQGDDMKEEGK
+166 QIHGFQGDDMKEDGK

-205 LSEHTFREYYLPS
+205 VSEHTFREYYLPS

-236 VNDIPATISQKL
+236 VNDIPATINQKL
-248 MRQILRREMGFDGV
+248 MRQMLREEMGFDGV
-262 LISDYSAILETIAHG
+262 LISDYAAILETVAHG
-277 ASADEADAAHKA
+277 ASSDKKDAAHKA
-289 LLAGVDIDMMTGC
+289 LLAGVDIDMVTGC
-302 YAGALAALVKAGTIP
+302 YAGELAKLVKEGTIP
-317 ETLIDES
+317 ESLIDES
-324 VLRILQLKNKLGLF
+324 VLRILQLKNQLGLF

-353 ILCPRHRALARE
+353 ILCPEHRALARE
-365 AAASSCVLLKNDG
+365 AAAASCVLLKNDK
-378 VLPIRPAQ
+378 VLPIRPSQ
-386 KIAFLGPYIDNYE
+386 KVAFIGPYIDNYE

-416 RQAAEEL
+416 RQAAKEL
-423 LPDAALTFHHGTSLL
+423 LPDSDLTFCHGTSLL
-438 PRDYV
+438 PRDHV
-443 FSGFAEPDRAKEFYA
+443 FAGFAEPNRAEEFYA
-458 DVFSDPE
+458 DVFADPE

-476 AADVVVL
+476 AADVVIL

-497 RTDLSLPENQMELF
+497 RTELSLPENQMELF
-511 RAVKAVNPNVAVV
+511 CAVRAANPNVAVV
-524 LFSGRPL
+524 LFNGRPL
-531 LLDELSRDAAALL
+531 LLDELSRDAAAIL
-544 EVWMPG
+544 EAWFPG

-561 TGAKNPSGKLPMTF
+561 TGTKNPSGKLPMTF

-591 GRPLKAGDLQRF
+591 GRPLTGTDPQRF

-623 YTEFSYSDVTLS
+623 YTEFSYSDVSLS
-635 SDFLTSGTSITASVQ
+635 SDSLTSEDSITASVQ

-668 DIAASTVRPVRE
+668 DVAASTVRPVRE
-680 LKGFARITLAPG
+680 LKGFTRITLTPG
-692 EEQTVS
+692 ETQTVS
-698 FQISEAELA
+698 FRISEAELA

-715 GTEPGAFRVWIGSSS
+715 GTEPGAFRVWIGGSSA
-730 TTENGAKFTLREAF
+730 TENGANFTLR
-744 PERSPQ
+744 

>member
-7 HQLLKDMSLQ
+7 HLLLEDMSLQ

-42 AAQLGISMEDIDLA
+42 ASELGISMEDIDLA
-56 GSVLNGIGAKALI
+56 GSVLNGTGAKALM
-69 QIQDAYLAK
+69 QIQDAYMNR

-101 PIAQGASFDPEMS
+101 PIAQGASFDPEIS
-114 QKAAAVAAR
+114 KRAASVAAR
-123 EASAAGIH
+123 ETSAAGIH

-152 TGEDPYLNSRFAEA
+152 TGEDPYLNSRFAAA
-166 QIHGFQGDDMKEEGK
+166 QIHGFQGDDMKEDGK

-205 LSEHTFREYYLPS
+205 VSEHTFREYYLPS

-227 GMVMTSFNT
+227 DMVMTSFNT
-236 VNDIPATISQKL
+236 VNDIPATINQKL
-248 MRQILRREMGFDGV
+248 MRQMLREEMGFDGV
-262 LISDYSAILETIAHG
+262 LISDYAAILETVAHG
-277 ASADEADAAHKA
+277 ASSDKKDAAHKA

-302 YAGALAALVKAGTIP
+302 YAGELAKLVKEGTIP
-317 ETLIDES
+317 ESLIDES
-324 VLRILQLKNKLGLF
+324 VLRILQLKNQLGLF

-353 ILCPRHRALARE
+353 ILCPEHRALARE
-365 AAASSCVLLKNDG
+365 AAAASCVLLKNDK
-378 VLPIRPAQ
+378 VLPIRPSQ
-386 KIAFLGPYIDNYE
+386 KVAFIGPYIDNYE

-416 RQAAEEL
+416 RQAAKEL
-423 LPDAALTFHHGTSLL
+423 LPDSDLTFCHGTTLL
-438 PRDYV
+438 PRDHV
-443 FSGFAEPDRAKEFYA
+443 FAGFAEPNRAEEFYA
-458 DVFSDPE
+458 DVFADPE

-476 AADVVVL
+476 AADVVIL

-497 RTDLSLPENQMELF
+497 RTELSLPENQMELF
-511 RAVKAVNPNVAVV
+511 CAVKTVNPNVAVV
-524 LFSGRPL
+524 LFNGHPL
-531 LLDELSRDAAALL
+531 LLDELSRNAAAILQAWL
-544 EVWMPG
+544 PG

-561 TGAKNPSGKLPMTF
+561 TGTKNPSGKLPMTF

-591 GRPLKAGDLQRF
+591 GRPLTGTDPQRF
-603 VSKYTDAP
+603 VSKYTDTP

-623 YTEFSYSDVTLS
+623 YAEFSYSDVSLS
-635 SDFLTSGTSITASVQ
+635 SDSLTSEDSITASVQ

-668 DIAASTVRPVRE
+668 DVAASTVRPVRE
-680 LKGFARITLAPG
+680 LKGFTRITLTPG
-692 EEQTVS
+692 ETQTVS
-698 FQISEAELA
+698 FRISEAELA

-715 GTEPGAFRVWIGSSS
+715 GTEPGAFRVWIGGSSA
-730 TTENGAKFTLREAF
+730 TENGTGFTLR
-744 PERSPQ
+744 

>member
-7 HQLLKDMSLQ
+7 HLLLEDMSLQ

-42 AAQLGISMEDIDLA
+42 ASELGISMEDIDLA
-56 GSVLNGIGAKALI
+56 GSVLNGTGAKALM
-69 QIQDAYLAK
+69 QIQDAYMDR

-114 QKAAAVAAR
+114 QKAASIAAR

-152 TGEDPYLNSRFAEA
+152 TGEDPYLNSRFAAA
-166 QIHGFQGDDMKEEGK
+166 QIHGFQGDDMKEDGK

-205 LSEHTFREYYLPS
+205 VSEHTFREYYLPS

-236 VNDIPATISQKL
+236 VNDIPATINQKL
-248 MRQILRREMGFDGV
+248 MRQMLREEMGFDGV
-262 LISDYSAILETIAHG
+262 LISDYAAILETVAHG
-277 ASADEADAAHKA
+277 ASSDKKDAAHKA
-289 LLAGVDIDMMTGC
+289 LLAGVDIDMVTGC
-302 YAGALAALVKAGTIP
+302 YAGELATLVKEGTIP
-317 ETLIDES
+317 ESLIDES
-324 VLRILQLKNKLGLF
+324 VLRILQLKNQLGLF

-353 ILCPRHRALARE
+353 ILCPEHRALARE
-365 AAASSCVLLKNDG
+365 AAAASCVLLKNDK
-378 VLPIRPAQ
+378 VLPIRPSQ
-386 KIAFLGPYIDNYE
+386 KIAFIGPYIDNYE

-416 RQAAEEL
+416 RQAAKEL
-423 LPDAALTFHHGTSLL
+423 LPDSDLTFCHGTSLL
-438 PRDYV
+438 PRNHV
-443 FSGFAEPDRAKEFYA
+443 FAGFAEPNRAEEFYA
-458 DVFSDPE
+458 DVFADPE

-476 AADVVVL
+476 AADVVIL

-497 RTDLSLPENQMELF
+497 RTELSLPENQMELF
-511 RAVKAVNPNVAVV
+511 CAVRAANPNVAVV
-524 LFSGRPL
+524 LFNGRPL
-531 LLDELSRDAAALL
+531 LLDELSRDAAAIL
-544 EVWMPG
+544 EAWFPG

-561 TGAKNPSGKLPMTF
+561 TGTKNPSGKLPMTF

-584 YYNHFST
+584 YYNHFCT
-591 GRPLKAGDLQRF
+591 GRPLTGTDPQRF

-623 YTEFSYSDVTLS
+623 YTEFSYSDVSLS
-635 SDFLTSGTSITASVQ
+635 SDSLTSEDSITASVQ

-668 DIAASTVRPVRE
+668 DVAASTVRPVRE
-680 LKGFARITLAPG
+680 LKGFTRITLTPG
-692 EEQTVS
+692 ETQTVS
-698 FQISEAELA
+698 FRISEAELA

-715 GTEPGAFRVWIGSSS
+715 GTEPGAFRVWIGGSSA
-730 TTENGAKFTLREAF
+730 TENGTGFTLR
-744 PERSPQ
+744 

>member
-1 MTDQEL
+1 MTE
-7 HQLLKDMSLQ
+7 HQLHLLLEDMSLQ

-42 AAQLGISMEDIDLA
+42 ASELGISMEDIDLA
-56 GSVLNGIGAKALI
+56 GSVLNGTGAKALM
-69 QIQDAYLAK
+69 QIQDAYMDR

-114 QKAAAVAAR
+114 KRAASVAAR

-152 TGEDPYLNSRFAEA
+152 TGEDPYLNSRFCEA
-166 QIHGFQGDDMKEEGK
+166 QIHGFQGDDMKEDGK

-205 LSEHTFREYYLPS
+205 VSEHTFREYYLPS

-236 VNDIPATISQKL
+236 VNDIPATINQKL
-248 MRQILRREMGFDGV
+248 MRQILREEMGFDGV
-262 LISDYSAILETIAHG
+262 LISDYAAILETVAHG
-277 ASADEADAAHKA
+277 ASSDKKDAAHKA
-289 LLAGVDIDMMTGC
+289 LLAGVDIDMVTGC
-302 YAGALAALVKAGTIP
+302 YAGELAKLVKEGTIP
-317 ETLIDES
+317 ESLIDES
-324 VLRILQLKNKLGLF
+324 VLRILQLKNQLGLF

-353 ILCPRHRALARE
+353 ILCPEHRALARE
-365 AAASSCVLLKNDG
+365 AAAASCVLLKNDK
-378 VLPIRPAQ
+378 VLPIRPSQ
-386 KIAFLGPYIDNYE
+386 KVAFIGPYIDNYE

-416 RQAAEEL
+416 RQAAKEL
-423 LPDAALTFHHGTSLL
+423 LPDSDLTFCHGTSLL
-438 PRDYV
+438 PRDHV
-443 FSGFAEPDRAKEFYA
+443 FAGFAEPNRAEEFYA
-458 DVFSDPE
+458 DVFADPE

-476 AADVVVL
+476 AADVVIL

-497 RTDLSLPENQMELF
+497 RTELSLPENQMELF
-511 RAVKAVNPNVAVV
+511 CAVRTANPNVAVV
-524 LFSGRPL
+524 LFNGRPL
-531 LLDELSRDAAALL
+531 LLDKLSRDAAAIL
-544 EVWMPG
+544 EAWFPG

-561 TGAKNPSGKLPMTF
+561 TGTKNPSGKLPMTF

-591 GRPLKAGDLQRF
+591 GRPLTGTDPQRF

-623 YTEFSYSDVTLS
+623 YTEFSYSDVSLS
-635 SDFLTSGTSITASVQ
+635 SDSLTSEDSITASVQ

-668 DIAASTVRPVRE
+668 DVAASTVRPVRE
-680 LKGFARITLAPG
+680 LKGFTRITLTPG
-692 EEQTVS
+692 ETQTVS
-698 FQISEAELA
+698 FRISEAELA

-715 GTEPGAFRVWIGSSS
+715 GTEPGAFRVWIGGSSA
-730 TTENGAKFTLREAF
+730 TENGANFTLR
-744 PERSPQ
+744 

>member
-7 HQLLKDMSLQ
+7 HLLLEEMSLQ

-42 AAQLGISMEDIDLA
+42 ASELGISMEDIDLA
-56 GSVLNGIGAKALI
+56 GSVLNGTGAKALM
-69 QIQDAYLAK
+69 QIQDAYMDR

-114 QKAAAVAAR
+114 KRAASVAAR

-152 TGEDPYLNSRFAEA
+152 TGEDPYLNSRFCEA
-166 QIHGFQGDDMKEEGK
+166 QIHGFQGDDMKEDGK

-236 VNDIPATISQKL
+236 VNDIPATINQKL
-248 MRQILRREMGFDGV
+248 MRQMLREEMGFDGV
-262 LISDYSAILETIAHG
+262 LISDYAAILETVAHG
-277 ASADEADAAHKA
+277 ASSDKKDAAYKA

-302 YAGALAALVKAGTIP
+302 YAGELAKLVKEGTIP
-317 ETLIDES
+317 ESLIDES
-324 VLRILQLKNKLGLF
+324 VLRILQLKNQLGLF

-353 ILCPRHRALARE
+353 ILCPEHRALARE
-365 AAASSCVLLKNDG
+365 AASASCVLLKNDK
-378 VLPIRPAQ
+378 VLPIRPSQ
-386 KIAFLGPYIDNYE
+386 KVAFIGPYIDNYE

-416 RQAAEEL
+416 RQAAKEL
-423 LPDAALTFHHGTSLL
+423 LPDSNLTFCHGTSLL
-438 PRDYV
+438 PRNHV
-443 FSGFAEPDRAKEFYA
+443 FAGFVEPNRAEEFYA
-458 DVFSDPE
+458 DVFADPE

-476 AADVVVL
+476 AADVVIL

-497 RTDLSLPENQMELF
+497 RTELSLPENQMELF
-511 RAVKAVNPNVAVV
+511 CAVRAANPNVAVV
-524 LFSGRPL
+524 LFNGRPL
-531 LLDELSRDAAALL
+531 LLDELSRDAAAIL
-544 EVWMPG
+544 EAWFPG

-561 TGAKNPSGKLPMTF
+561 TGTKNPSGKLPMTF

-591 GRPLKAGDLQRF
+591 GRPLTGTDPQRF

-623 YTEFSYSDVTLS
+623 YTEFSYSDVSLS
-635 SDFLTSGTSITASVQ
+635 SDSLTSEDSITASVQ

-668 DIAASTVRPVRE
+668 DVAASTVRPVRE
-680 LKGFARITLAPG
+680 LKGFTRITLTPG
-692 EEQTVS
+692 ETQTVS
-698 FQISEAELA
+698 FRISEAELA

-715 GTEPGAFRVWIGSSS
+715 GTEPGAFRVWIGGSSA
-730 TTENGAKFTLREAF
+730 TENGANFTLR
-744 PERSPQ
+744 

>member
-1 MTDQEL
+1 MTE
-7 HQLLKDMSLQ
+7 HQLHLLLEDMSLQ

-42 AAQLGISMEDIDLA
+42 ASELGISMEDIDLA
-56 GSVLNGIGAKALI
+56 GSVLNGTGAKALM
-69 QIQDAYLAK
+69 QIQDAYINR

-114 QKAAAVAAR
+114 QKAASIAAR

-152 TGEDPYLNSRFAEA
+152 TGEDPYLNSRFAAA
-166 QIHGFQGDDMKEEGK
+166 QIHGFQGDDMKEDGK

-205 LSEHTFREYYLPS
+205 VSEHTFREYYLPS

-236 VNDIPATISQKL
+236 VNDIPATINQKL
-248 MRQILRREMGFDGV
+248 MRQMLREEMGFDGV
-262 LISDYSAILETIAHG
+262 LISDYAAILETVAHG
-277 ASADEADAAHKA
+277 ASSDKKDAAHKA
-289 LLAGVDIDMMTGC
+289 LLAGVDIDMVTGC
-302 YAGALAALVKAGTIP
+302 YAGELAKLVKEGTIP
-317 ETLIDES
+317 ESLIDES
-324 VLRILQLKNKLGLF
+324 VLRILQLKNQLGLF

-353 ILCPRHRALARE
+353 ILCPEHRALARE
-365 AAASSCVLLKNDG
+365 AAAASCVLLKNDK
-378 VLPIRPAQ
+378 VLPIRPSQ
-386 KIAFLGPYIDNYE
+386 KVAFIGPYIDNYE

-416 RQAAEEL
+416 RQAAKEL
-423 LPDAALTFHHGTSLL
+423 LPDSDLTFCHGTSLL
-438 PRDYV
+438 PRDHV
-443 FSGFAEPDRAKEFYA
+443 FAGFAEPNRAEEFYA
-458 DVFSDPE
+458 DVFADPE

-476 AADVVVL
+476 AADVVIL

-497 RTDLSLPENQMELF
+497 RTELSLPENQMELF
-511 RAVKAVNPNVAVV
+511 CAVRTANPNVAVV
-524 LFSGRPL
+524 LFNGRPL
-531 LLDELSRDAAALL
+531 LLDKLSRDAAAIL
-544 EVWMPG
+544 EAWFPG

-561 TGAKNPSGKLPMTF
+561 TGTKNPSGKLPMTF

-591 GRPLKAGDLQRF
+591 GRPLTGTDPQRF

-623 YTEFSYSDVTLS
+623 YTEFSYSDVSLS
-635 SDFLTSGTSITASVQ
+635 SDSLTSEDSITASVQ

-668 DIAASTVRPVRE
+668 DVAASTVRPVRE
-680 LKGFARITLAPG
+680 LKGFTRITLTPG
-692 EEQTVS
+692 ETQTVS
-698 FQISEAELA
+698 FRISEAELA

-715 GTEPGAFRVWIGSSS
+715 GTEPGAFRVWIGGSSA
-730 TTENGAKFTLREAF
+730 TENGANFTLR
-744 PERSPQ
+744 

>member
-7 HQLLKDMSLQ
+7 HLLLEDMSLQ

-42 AAQLGISMEDIDLA
+42 ASELGISMEDIDLA
-56 GSVLNGIGAKALI
+56 GSVLNGTGAKALM
-69 QIQDAYLAK
+69 QIQDAYMDR

-114 QKAAAVAAR
+114 QKAASIAAR

-152 TGEDPYLNSRFAEA
+152 TGEDPYLNSRFCEA
-166 QIHGFQGDDMKEEGK
+166 QIHGFQGDDMKEDGK

-205 LSEHTFREYYLPS
+205 VSEHTFREYYLPS

-236 VNDIPATISQKL
+236 VNDIPATINQKL
-248 MRQILRREMGFDGV
+248 MRQMLREEMGFDGV
-262 LISDYSAILETIAHG
+262 LISDYAAILETVAHG
-277 ASADEADAAHKA
+277 ASSDKKDAAHKA
-289 LLAGVDIDMMTGC
+289 LLAGVDIDMVTGC
-302 YAGALAALVKAGTIP
+302 YAGELAKLVKEGTVP
-317 ETLIDES
+317 ESLIDES
-324 VLRILQLKNKLGLF
+324 VLRILQLKNQLGLF

-353 ILCPRHRALARE
+353 ILCPEHRALARE
-365 AAASSCVLLKNDG
+365 AAAASCVLLKNDK
-378 VLPIRPAQ
+378 VLPIRPSQ
-386 KIAFLGPYIDNYE
+386 KVAFIGPYIDNYE

-416 RQAAEEL
+416 RQAAKEL
-423 LPDAALTFHHGTSLL
+423 LPDSDLTFCHGTSLL
-438 PRDYV
+438 PRDHV
-443 FSGFAEPDRAKEFYA
+443 FAGFAEPNRAEEFYA
-458 DVFSDPE
+458 DVFADPE

-476 AADVVVL
+476 AADVVIL

-497 RTDLSLPENQMELF
+497 RTELSLPENQMELF
-511 RAVKAVNPNVAVV
+511 CAVRAANPNVAVV
-524 LFSGRPL
+524 LFNGRPL
-531 LLDELSRDAAALL
+531 LLDELSRDAAAVL
-544 EVWMPG
+544 EAWFPG

-561 TGAKNPSGKLPMTF
+561 TGTKNPSGKLPMTF

-591 GRPLKAGDLQRF
+591 GRPLTGTDPQRF

-623 YTEFSYSDVTLS
+623 YTEFSYSDVSLS
-635 SDFLTSGTSITASVQ
+635 SDSLTSEDSITASVQ

-668 DIAASTVRPVRE
+668 DVAASTVRPVRE
-680 LKGFARITLAPG
+680 LKGFTRITLAPG
-692 EEQTVS
+692 ETQTVS
-698 FQISEAELA
+698 FRISEAELA

-715 GTEPGAFRVWIGSSS
+715 GTEPGAFRVWIGGSSA
-730 TTENGAKFTLREAF
+730 TENGTGFTLR
-744 PERSPQ
+744 

>member
-7 HQLLKDMSLQ
+7 HLLLEDMSLQ

-42 AAQLGISMEDIDLA
+42 ASELGISMEDIDLA
-56 GSVLNGIGAKALI
+56 GSVLNGTGAKALM
-69 QIQDAYLAK
+69 QIQDAYINR

-114 QKAAAVAAR
+114 QKAASIAAR

-152 TGEDPYLNSRFAEA
+152 TGEDPYLNSRFCEA
-166 QIHGFQGDDMKEEGK
+166 QIHGFQGDDMKEDGK

-205 LSEHTFREYYLPS
+205 VSEHTFREYYLPS

-236 VNDIPATISQKL
+236 VNDIPATINQKL
-248 MRQILRREMGFDGV
+248 MRQMLREEMGFDGV
-262 LISDYSAILETIAHG
+262 LISDYAAILETVAHG
-277 ASADEADAAHKA
+277 ASSDKKDAAYKA

-302 YAGALAALVKAGTIP
+302 YAGELAKLVKEGTIP
-317 ETLIDES
+317 ESLIDES
-324 VLRILQLKNKLGLF
+324 VLRILQLKNQLGLF

-353 ILCPRHRALARE
+353 ILCPEHRALARE
-365 AAASSCVLLKNDG
+365 AAAASCVLLKNDK
-378 VLPIRPAQ
+378 VLPIRPSQ
-386 KIAFLGPYIDNYE
+386 KVAFIGPYIDNYE

-416 RQAAEEL
+416 RQAAKEL
-423 LPDAALTFHHGTSLL
+423 LPDSDLTFCHGTSLL
-438 PRDYV
+438 PRDHV
-443 FSGFAEPDRAKEFYA
+443 FAGFAEPNRAEEFYA
-458 DVFSDPE
+458 DVFADPE

-476 AADVVVL
+476 AADVVIL

-497 RTDLSLPENQMELF
+497 RTELSLPENQMELF
-511 RAVKAVNPNVAVV
+511 CAVRAANPNVAVV
-524 LFSGRPL
+524 LFNGRPL
-531 LLDELSRDAAALL
+531 LLDELSRDAAAIL
-544 EVWMPG
+544 EAWFPG

-561 TGAKNPSGKLPMTF
+561 TGTKNPSGKLPMTF

-591 GRPLKAGDLQRF
+591 GRPLTGTDPQRF

-623 YTEFSYSDVTLS
+623 YTEFSYSDVSLS
-635 SDFLTSGTSITASVQ
+635 SDSLTSEDSITASVQ

-668 DIAASTVRPVRE
+668 DVAASTVRPVRE
-680 LKGFARITLAPG
+680 LKGFTRITLTPG
-692 EEQTVS
+692 ETQTVS
-698 FQISEAELA
+698 FRISEAELA

-715 GTEPGAFRVWIGSSS
+715 GTEPGAFRVWIGGSSA
-730 TTENGAKFTLREAF
+730 TENGANFTLR
-744 PERSPQ
+744 

>member
-7 HQLLKDMSLQ
+7 HLLLEDMSLQ

-42 AAQLGISMEDIDLA
+42 ASELGISMEDIDLA
-56 GSVLNGIGAKALI
+56 GSVLNGTGAKALM
-69 QIQDAYLAK
+69 QIQDAYMDR

-114 QKAAAVAAR
+114 KRAASVAAR

-152 TGEDPYLNSRFAEA
+152 TGEDPYLNSRFAAA
-166 QIHGFQGDDMKEEGK
+166 QIHGFQGDDMKEDGK

-205 LSEHTFREYYLPS
+205 VSEHTFREYYLPS

-236 VNDIPATISQKL
+236 VNDIPATINQKL
-248 MRQILRREMGFDGV
+248 MRQMLREEMGFDGV
-262 LISDYSAILETIAHG
+262 LISDYAAILETVAHG
-277 ASADEADAAHKA
+277 ASSDKKDAAHKA

-302 YAGALAALVKAGTIP
+302 YAGELAKLVKEGTIP
-317 ETLIDES
+317 ESLIDES
-324 VLRILQLKNKLGLF
+324 VLRILQLKNQLGLF

-353 ILCPRHRALARE
+353 ILCPEHRALARE
-365 AAASSCVLLKNDG
+365 AAAASCVLLKNDK
-378 VLPIRPAQ
+378 VLPIRPSQ
-386 KIAFLGPYIDNYE
+386 KVAFIGPYIDNYE

-416 RQAAEEL
+416 RQAAKEL
-423 LPDAALTFHHGTSLL
+423 LPDSDLTFCHGTSLL
-438 PRDYV
+438 PRDHV
-443 FSGFAEPDRAKEFYA
+443 FAGFAEPNRAEEFYA
-458 DVFSDPE
+458 DVFADPE

-476 AADVVVL
+476 AADVVIL

-497 RTDLSLPENQMELF
+497 RTELSLPENQMELF
-511 RAVKAVNPNVAVV
+511 YAVRTANPNVAVV
-524 LFSGRPL
+524 LFNGRPL
-531 LLDELSRDAAALL
+531 LLDKLSRDAAAIL
-544 EVWMPG
+544 EAWFPG

-561 TGAKNPSGKLPMTF
+561 TGTKNPSGKLPMTF

-591 GRPLKAGDLQRF
+591 GRPLTGTDPQRF

-623 YTEFSYSDVTLS
+623 YTEFSYSDVSLS
-635 SDFLTSGTSITASVQ
+635 SDSLTSEDSITASVQ

-668 DIAASTVRPVRE
+668 DVAASTVRPVRE
-680 LKGFARITLAPG
+680 LKGFTRITLTPG
-692 EEQTVS
+692 ETQTVS
-698 FQISEAELA
+698 FRISEAELA

-715 GTEPGAFRVWIGSSS
+715 GTEPGAFRVWIGGSSA
-730 TTENGAKFTLREAF
+730 TENGTGFTLR
-744 PERSPQ
+744 

>member
-7 HQLLKDMSLQ
+7 HLLLEDMSLQ

-42 AAQLGISMEDIDLA
+42 ASELGISMEDIDLA
-56 GSVLNGIGAKALI
+56 GSVLNGTGAKALM
-69 QIQDAYLAK
+69 QIQDAYMDR

-114 QKAAAVAAR
+114 KRAASVAAR

-152 TGEDPYLNSRFAEA
+152 TGEDPYLNSRFAAA
-166 QIHGFQGDDMKEEGK
+166 QIHGFQGDDMKEDGK

-205 LSEHTFREYYLPS
+205 ISEHTFREYYLPS

-236 VNDIPATISQKL
+236 VNDIPATINQKL
-248 MRQILRREMGFDGV
+248 MRQMLREEMGFDGV
-262 LISDYSAILETIAHG
+262 LISDYAAILETVAHG
-277 ASADEADAAHKA
+277 ASSDKKDAAHKA

-302 YAGALAALVKAGTIP
+302 YAGELAKLVKEGTIP
-317 ETLIDES
+317 ESLIDES
-324 VLRILQLKNKLGLF
+324 VLRILQLKNQLGLF
-338 EHPHKDADPEKEARY
+338 EHPHKDGDPEKEARY
-353 ILCPRHRALARE
+353 ILCPKHRALARE
-365 AAASSCVLLKNDG
+365 AAAASCVLLKNDK
-378 VLPIRPAQ
+378 VLPIRPSQ
-386 KIAFLGPYIDNYE
+386 KVAFIGPYIDNYE

-416 RQAAEEL
+416 RQAAKEL
-423 LPDAALTFHHGTSLL
+423 LPDSDLTFCHGTTLL
-438 PRDYV
+438 PRDHV
-443 FSGFAEPDRAKEFYA
+443 FAGFAEPNRAEEFYA
-458 DVFSDPE
+458 DVFADPE

-476 AADVVVL
+476 AADVVIL

-497 RTDLSLPENQMELF
+497 RTELSLPENQMELF
-511 RAVKAVNPNVAVV
+511 RAVRAANPNVAVV
-524 LFSGRPL
+524 LFNGRPL
-531 LLDELSRDAAALL
+531 LLDELSRDAAAIL
-544 EVWMPG
+544 EAWFPG

-561 TGAKNPSGKLPMTF
+561 TGTKNPSGKLPMTF

-591 GRPLKAGDLQRF
+591 GRPLTGTDPQRF
-603 VSKYTDAP
+603 VSKYTDTP

-623 YTEFSYSDVTLS
+623 YAEFSYSDVSLS
-635 SDFLTSGTSITASVQ
+635 SDSLTSEDSITASVQ

-668 DIAASTVRPVRE
+668 DVAASTVRPVRE
-680 LKGFARITLAPG
+680 LKGFTRITLTPG
-692 EEQTVS
+692 ETQTVS
-698 FQISEAELA
+698 FRISEAELS

-715 GTEPGAFRVWIGSSS
+715 GTEPGAFRVWIGGSSA
-730 TTENGAKFTLREAF
+730 TENGTGFTLR
-744 PERSPQ
+744 

>member
-7 HQLLKDMSLQ
+7 HLLLEDMSLQ
-17 EKIDQLL
+17 EKIDQRL

-42 AAQLGISMEDIDLA
+42 ASELGISMEDIDLA
-56 GSVLNGIGAKALI
+56 GSVLNGTGAKALM
-69 QIQDAYLAK
+69 QIQDAYMDR

-101 PIAQGASFDPEMS
+101 PIAQGASFDPEIS
-114 QKAAAVAAR
+114 KRAASVAAR
-123 EASAAGIH
+123 ETSAAGIH

-152 TGEDPYLNSRFAEA
+152 TGEDPYLNSRFAAA
-166 QIHGFQGDDMKEEGK
+166 QIHGFQGDDMKEDGK

-205 LSEHTFREYYLPS
+205 VSEHTFREYYLPS

-236 VNDIPATISQKL
+236 VNDIPATINQKL
-248 MRQILRREMGFDGV
+248 MRQMLREEMGFDGV
-262 LISDYSAILETIAHG
+262 LISDYAAILETVAHG
-277 ASADEADAAHKA
+277 ASSDKKDAAHKA

-302 YAGALAALVKAGTIP
+302 YAGELAKLVKEGTIP
-317 ETLIDES
+317 ESLIDES
-324 VLRILQLKNKLGLF
+324 VLRILQLKNQLGLF

-353 ILCPRHRALARE
+353 ILCPEHRALARE
-365 AAASSCVLLKNDG
+365 AAAASCVLLKNDK
-378 VLPIRPAQ
+378 VLPIRPSQ
-386 KIAFLGPYIDNYE
+386 KVAFIGPYIDNYE

-416 RQAAEEL
+416 RQAAKEL
-423 LPDAALTFHHGTSLL
+423 LPDSDLTFCHGTTLL
-438 PRDYV
+438 PRDHV
-443 FSGFAEPDRAKEFYA
+443 FAGFAEPNRAEEFYA
-458 DVFSDPE
+458 DVFADPE

-476 AADVVVL
+476 AADVVIL

-497 RTDLSLPENQMELF
+497 RTELSLPENQMELF
-511 RAVKAVNPNVAVV
+511 CAVKTVNPNVAVV
-524 LFSGRPL
+524 LFNGHPL
-531 LLDELSRDAAALL
+531 LLDELSRNAAAILQAWL
-544 EVWMPG
+544 PG

-561 TGAKNPSGKLPMTF
+561 TGTKNPSGKLPMTF

-591 GRPLKAGDLQRF
+591 GRPLTGTDPQRF
-603 VSKYTDAP
+603 VSKYTDTP

-623 YTEFSYSDVTLS
+623 YAEFSYSDVSLS
-635 SDFLTSGTSITASVQ
+635 SDSLTSEDSITASVQ

-668 DIAASTVRPVRE
+668 DVAASTVRPVRE
-680 LKGFARITLAPG
+680 LKGFTRITLTPG
-692 EEQTVS
+692 ETQTVS
-698 FQISEAELA
+698 FRISEAELS

-715 GTEPGAFRVWIGSSS
+715 GTEPGAFRVWIGGSSA
-730 TTENGAKFTLREAF
+730 TENGTGFTLR
-744 PERSPQ
+744 

>member
-7 HQLLKDMSLQ
+7 HLLLEDMSLQ

-42 AAQLGISMEDIDLA
+42 ASELGISMEDIDLA
-56 GSVLNGIGAKALI
+56 GSVLNGTGAKALM
-69 QIQDAYLAK
+69 QIQDAYMDR

-114 QKAAAVAAR
+114 KRAASVAAR

-152 TGEDPYLNSRFAEA
+152 TGEDPYLNSRFCEA
-166 QIHGFQGDDMKEEGK
+166 QIHGFQGDDMKEDGK

-205 LSEHTFREYYLPS
+205 VSEHTFREYYLPS

-236 VNDIPATISQKL
+236 VNDIPATINQKL
-248 MRQILRREMGFDGV
+248 MRQILREEMGFDGV
-262 LISDYSAILETIAHG
+262 LISDYAAILETVAHG
-277 ASADEADAAHKA
+277 ASSDKKDAAHKA
-289 LLAGVDIDMMTGC
+289 LLAGVDIDMVTGC
-302 YAGALAALVKAGTIP
+302 YAGELAKLVKEGTIP
-317 ETLIDES
+317 ESLIDES
-324 VLRILQLKNKLGLF
+324 VLRILQLKNQLGLF

-353 ILCPRHRALARE
+353 ILCPEHRALARE
-365 AAASSCVLLKNDG
+365 AAAASCVLLKNDK
-378 VLPIRPAQ
+378 VLPIRPSQ
-386 KIAFLGPYIDNYE
+386 KVAFIGPYIDNYE

-416 RQAAEEL
+416 RQAAKEL
-423 LPDAALTFHHGTSLL
+423 LPDSDLTFCHGTSLL
-438 PRDYV
+438 PRDHV
-443 FSGFAEPDRAKEFYA
+443 FAGFAEPNRAEEFYA
-458 DVFSDPE
+458 DVFADPE

-476 AADVVVL
+476 AADVVIL

-497 RTDLSLPENQMELF
+497 RTELSLPENQMELF
-511 RAVKAVNPNVAVV
+511 CAVRTVNPNVAVV
-524 LFSGRPL
+524 LFNGRPL
-531 LLDELSRDAAALL
+531 LLDKLSRDAAAIL
-544 EVWMPG
+544 EAWFPG

-561 TGAKNPSGKLPMTF
+561 TGTKNPSGKLPMTF

-591 GRPLKAGDLQRF
+591 GRPLTGTDPQRF

-623 YTEFSYSDVTLS
+623 YTEFSYSDVSLS
-635 SDFLTSGTSITASVQ
+635 SDSLTSEDSITASVQ

-668 DIAASTVRPVRE
+668 DVAASTVRPVRE
-680 LKGFARITLAPG
+680 LKGFTRITLTPG
-692 EEQTVS
+692 ETQTVS
-698 FQISEAELA
+698 FRISEAELA

-715 GTEPGAFRVWIGSSS
+715 GTEPGAFRVWIGGSSA
-730 TTENGAKFTLREAF
+730 TENGTGFTLR
-744 PERSPQ
+744 

>member
-7 HQLLKDMSLQ
+7 HLLLEDMSLQ

-42 AAQLGISMEDIDLA
+42 ASELGISMEDIDLA
-56 GSVLNGIGAKALI
+56 GSVLNGTGAKALM
-69 QIQDAYLAK
+69 QIQDAYMDR

-114 QKAAAVAAR
+114 KRAASVAAR

-152 TGEDPYLNSRFAEA
+152 TGEDPYLNSRFAAA
-166 QIHGFQGDDMKEEGK
+166 QIHGFQGDDMKEDGK

-205 LSEHTFREYYLPS
+205 VSEHTFREYYLPS

-236 VNDIPATISQKL
+236 VNDIPATINQKL
-248 MRQILRREMGFDGV
+248 MRQMLREEMGFDGV
-262 LISDYSAILETIAHG
+262 LISDYAAILETVAHG
-277 ASADEADAAHKA
+277 ASSDKKDAAHKA

-302 YAGALAALVKAGTIP
+302 YAGELAKLVKEGTIP
-317 ETLIDES
+317 ESLIDES
-324 VLRILQLKNKLGLF
+324 VLRILQLKNQLGLF

-353 ILCPRHRALARE
+353 ILCPEHRALARE
-365 AAASSCVLLKNDG
+365 AAAASCVLLKNDK
-378 VLPIRPAQ
+378 VLPIRPSQ
-386 KIAFLGPYIDNYE
+386 KVAFIGPYIDNYE

-416 RQAAEEL
+416 RQAAKEL
-423 LPDAALTFHHGTSLL
+423 LPDSDLTFCHGTSLL
-438 PRDYV
+438 PRDHV
-443 FSGFAEPDRAKEFYA
+443 FAGFAEPNRAEEFYA
-458 DVFSDPE
+458 DVFADPE

-476 AADVVVL
+476 AADVVIL

-497 RTDLSLPENQMELF
+497 RTELSLPENQMELF
-511 RAVKAVNPNVAVV
+511 CAVRTANPNVAVV
-524 LFSGRPL
+524 LFNGRPL
-531 LLDELSRDAAALL
+531 LLDKLSRDAAAIL
-544 EVWMPG
+544 EAWFPG

-561 TGAKNPSGKLPMTF
+561 TGTKNPSGKLPMTF

-591 GRPLKAGDLQRF
+591 GRPLTGTDPQRF

-623 YTEFSYSDVTLS
+623 YTEFSYSDVSLS
-635 SDFLTSGTSITASVQ
+635 SDSLTSEDSITASVQ

-668 DIAASTVRPVRE
+668 DVAASTVRPVRE
-680 LKGFARITLAPG
+680 LKGFTRITLTPG
-692 EEQTVS
+692 ETQTVS
-698 FQISEAELA
+698 FRISEAELA

-715 GTEPGAFRVWIGSSS
+715 GTEPGAFRVWIGGSSA
-730 TTENGAKFTLREAF
+730 TENGANFTLR
-744 PERSPQ
+744 

>member
-7 HQLLKDMSLQ
+7 HRLLEDMSLQ

-42 AAQLGISMEDIDLA
+42 ASELGISMEDIDLA
-56 GSVLNGIGAKALI
+56 GSVLNGTGAKALM
-69 QIQDAYLAK
+69 QIQDAYMDR

-114 QKAAAVAAR
+114 KRVASVAAR

-152 TGEDPYLNSRFAEA
+152 TGEDPYLNSRFAAA
-166 QIHGFQGDDMKEEGK
+166 QIHGFQGDDMKEDGK

-205 LSEHTFREYYLPS
+205 VSEHTFREYYLPY

-236 VNDIPATISQKL
+236 VNDIPATINQKL
-248 MRQILRREMGFDGV
+248 MRQILREEMGFDGV
-262 LISDYSAILETIAHG
+262 LISDYAAILETVAHG
-277 ASADEADAAHKA
+277 ASSDKKDAAYKA

-302 YAGALAALVKAGTIP
+302 YAGELAKFVKEGTIP
-317 ETLIDES
+317 ESLIDES
-324 VLRILQLKNKLGLF
+324 VLRILQLKNQLGLF
-338 EHPHKDADPEKEARY
+338 EHPHKNADPEKEARY
-353 ILCPRHRALARE
+353 ILCPEHRALARE
-365 AAASSCVLLKNDG
+365 AAAASCVLLKNDK
-378 VLPIRPAQ
+378 VLPIRPSQ
-386 KIAFLGPYIDNYE
+386 KVAFIGPYIDNYE

-416 RQAAEEL
+416 RQAAKEL
-423 LPDAALTFHHGTSLL
+423 LPDSDLTFCHGTSLL

-443 FSGFAEPDRAKEFYA
+443 FAGFAEPNRAEEFYA
-458 DVFSDPE
+458 DVFADPE

-476 AADVVVL
+476 AADVVIL
-483 CLGEHYLQTGEATS
+483 CLGEHYIQTGEATS
-497 RTDLSLPENQMELF
+497 RTELSLPENQMELF
-511 RAVKAVNPNVAVV
+511 CAVRAANPNVAVV
-524 LFSGRPL
+524 LFNGRPL
-531 LLDELSRDAAALL
+531 LLDELSRDAAAIL
-544 EVWMPG
+544 EAWFPG

-561 TGAKNPSGKLPMTF
+561 TGTKNPSGKLPMTF

-591 GRPLKAGDLQRF
+591 GRPLAGTDPQRF

-623 YTEFSYSDVTLS
+623 YTEFSYSDVSLS
-635 SDFLTSGTSITASVQ
+635 SDSLTSEDSITASVQ

-668 DIAASTVRPVRE
+668 DVAASTVRPVRE
-680 LKGFARITLAPG
+680 LKGFTRITLTPG
-692 EEQTVS
+692 ETQTVS
-698 FQISEAELA
+698 FRISEAELA

-715 GTEPGAFRVWIGSSS
+715 GTEPGAFRVWIGGSSA
-730 TTENGAKFTLREAF
+730 TENGTGFTLR
-744 PERSPQ
+744 

>member
-7 HQLLKDMSLQ
+7 HLLLEDMSLQ

-42 AAQLGISMEDIDLA
+42 ASELGISMEDIDLA
-56 GSVLNGIGAKALI
+56 GSVLNGTGAKALM
-69 QIQDAYLAK
+69 QIQDAYMDR

-114 QKAAAVAAR
+114 KRAASVAAR

-152 TGEDPYLNSRFAEA
+152 TGEDPYLNSRFAAA
-166 QIHGFQGDDMKEEGK
+166 QIHGFQGDDMKEDGK

-205 LSEHTFREYYLPS
+205 ISEHTFREYYLPS

-236 VNDIPATISQKL
+236 VNDIPATINQKL
-248 MRQILRREMGFDGV
+248 MRQILREEMGFDGV
-262 LISDYSAILETIAHG
+262 LISDYAAILETVAHG
-277 ASADEADAAHKA
+277 ASSDKKDAAYKA

-302 YAGALAALVKAGTIP
+302 YAGELAKLVKEGTIP
-317 ETLIDES
+317 ESLIDES
-324 VLRILQLKNKLGLF
+324 VLRILQLKNQLGLF

-353 ILCPRHRALARE
+353 ILCPKHRALARE
-365 AAASSCVLLKNDG
+365 AAAASCVLLKNDK
-378 VLPIRPAQ
+378 VLPIRPSQ
-386 KIAFLGPYIDNYE
+386 KVAFIGPYIDNYE

-406 TGHPEDSVTI
+406 TGHPKDSVTV

-423 LPDAALTFHHGTSLL
+423 LPASDLTFCHGTSLL
-438 PRDYV
+438 PRDYA
-443 FSGFAEPDRAKEFYA
+443 FAGFAEPNRTEEFYA
-458 DVFSDPE
+458 DVFADPA
-465 KALADAVAAAK
+465 KALADAVATAK
-476 AADVVVL
+476 AADVVIL

-497 RTDLSLPENQMELF
+497 RTELSLPENQMELF
-511 RAVKAVNPNVAVV
+511 RAVRAANPNVAVV
-524 LFSGRPL
+524 LFNGRPL
-531 LLDELSRDAAALL
+531 LLDELSRDAAAIL
-544 EVWMPG
+544 EAWLPG

-561 TGAKNPSGKLPMTF
+561 TGTKNPSGKLPMTF

-591 GRPLKAGDLQRF
+591 GRPLTGTDPQRF

-623 YTEFSYSDVTLS
+623 YAEFSYSDVSLS
-635 SDFLTSGTSITASVQ
+635 SDPLTSEDSITASVQ

-668 DIAASTVRPVRE
+668 DVAASTVRPVRE
-680 LKGFARITLAPG
+680 LKGFTRITLTPG
-692 EEQTVS
+692 ETQTVS
-698 FQISEAELA
+698 FRISEAELS

-715 GTEPGAFRVWIGSSS
+715 GTEPGAFRVWIGGSSA
-730 TTENGAKFTLREAF
+730 TENGTGFTLR
-744 PERSPQ
+744 